1 MTMRHVATLLVL
13 LGLFAR
19 SFVGAVEPAPQ
30 KPQESPYEPTTE
42 NLAAREEFRDAAFGI
57 FIHWGIYSV
66 KGEGEWVMNNA
77 QMTIDQYEPLAEKFN
92 PTKFD
97 AAEWVTLFKK
107 AGAKYITITS
117 KHHDG
122 FAMWDSA
129 VSDYDIID
137 RTPYKKDVLKALAD
151 ECEKQGIK
159 LCFYHSHLD
168 WHHPDYYPR
177 GRTGAHSGRPDA
189 GDFNRYLD
197 YMDAQLAELLSGEYG
212 QVGAIWF
219 DGWWDQQS
227 KHLGKP
233 DADPQETQ
241 VDWRLR
247 QTYDLI
253 HRLQPACLIGN
264 NHHVAPF
271 AGEDF
276 QMFERDLPGENKVGF
291 SKDAAVSQLPLET
304 CDTINGNWGYRA
316 SDQNFKSVKQL
327 VHYLVNAAGRNANL
341 LLNVGPLPDGTIDPE
356 SSERLLGMGRWLETY
371 APAVQGTRS
380 GPVAP
385 QTWGVTTR
393 RDATIYVHLL
403 NPPEKV
409 DGWITLTGS
418 AKLPAGELT
427 RFDRD
432 ERVASRRNEAGDL
445 EVQLAEFD
453 EIDTILTLNAKEDQA
468 ERTISPDAE

>member
-1 MTMRHVATLLVL
+1 MIRYFWTAVALLGVATTMLVR
-13 LGLFAR
+13 A
-19 SFVGAVEPAPQ
+19 A
-30 KPQESPYEPTTE
+30 EPTSPETPYKPSAE

-77 QMTIDQYEPLAEKFN
+77 KMTIDQYEPLAEKFN

-97 AAEWVTLFKK
+97 AAEWVALFKNS
-107 AGAKYITITS
+107 GAKYITITS

-122 FAMWDSA
+122 FAMWDSE
-129 VSDYDIID
+129 VSDYDIVD
-137 RTPYKKDVLKALAD
+137 RTPYQQDVLKALAE
-151 ECEKQGIK
+151 ECERQGIK

-168 WHHPDYYPR
+168 WRHPDYYPR
-177 GRTGAHSGRPDA
+177 GRTGQHSGRPDS
-189 GDFNRYLD
+189 GDFDRYLD
-197 YMDAQLAELLSGEYG
+197 YMDAQLSELLSGEYG

-227 KHLGKP
+227 KQMGKP
-233 DADPQETQ
+233 DADPQQTQ

-253 HRLQPACLIGN
+253 HRLQPSCLVGN
-264 NHHVAPF
+264 NHHVSPF
-271 AGEDF
+271 PGEDF
-276 QMFERDLPGENKVGF
+276 QMFERDLPGENKTGY
-291 SKDAAVSQLPLET
+291 SKDAEVGALPLET

-356 SSERLLGMGRWLETY
+356 SAERLLGMGKWLETY
-371 APAVQGTRS
+371 APSVRGTRG

-385 QTWGVTTR
+385 QDWGVTTHR
-393 RDATIYVHLL
+393 GETIYVHLL
-403 NPPEKV
+403 NPPEAKE
-409 DGWITLTGS
+409 GWLILAGTDQLPQGTL
-418 AKLPAGELT
+418 K
-427 RFDRD
+427 RFGT
-432 ERVASRRNEAGDL
+432 ETEVTTRRNDAGLL
-445 EVQLAEFD
+445 EVQLAKLD
-453 EIDTILTLNAKEDQA
+453 EIDTVLVLE
-468 ERTISPDAE
+468 SP